1 MIETVSVGTCN
12 MDFIF
17 RVPSFVRPDSEM
29 NIEEVCVTPGGSA
42 FNFAA
47 WTESL
52 GLHSGIVS
60 VGSDYYGKIIRDRL
74 ASVGVDTGG
83 LSRGDKPTGMAFI
96 SVDAAGRRSIYSY
109 TGANAELEIG
119 EEECRYIES
128 AGKVHLTGCYIEVAL
143 SVAGIAEDISFSPG
157 TLLAGYGL
165 KALKPVVEKTEMMFL
180 NDDELRSLTGLSVP
194 SGALGL
200 IENGAGNVV
209 VTHGPSGASFFSR
222 GVRENLKV
230 RGVRATDTT
239 GAGDAFAAGFMV
251 EWLGGSEPLRCLE
264 AGHETATRAI
274 SRMGAF

>member
-1 MIETVSVGTCN
+1 MCN
-12 MDFIF
+12 T
-17 RVPSFVRPDSEM
+17 R
-29 NIEEVCVTPGGSA
+29 GSA

-60 VGSDYYGKIIRDRL
+60 VVGSDYYGKIIRDRL

-230 RGVRATDTT
+230 RGSGLLTQQVQGTPLQRGSWWSGSAAPEPS
-239 GAGDAFAAGFMV
+239 GA
-251 EWLGGSEPLRCLE
+251 LRQVMKQPPGQFQGW
-264 AGHETATRAI
+264 GH
-274 SRMGAF
+274 SSF